1 MGWLKKFAQKN
12 IYIFSFILVLIS
24 IGLLYIC
31 NFWIFKSNNG
41 MDYNLS
47 RFFAHLIPLIFV
59 IGVCFL
65 LGNSD
70 NIRFHKKG
78 IGIGILLGWPFI
90 ADAVYGFITSYTS
103 LDKNS
108 ISFPGIEKLIL
119 FTLVMLFVGI
129 FEEVLCRG
137 IILNNMLNKWG
148 YTKAG
153 ILKSVLLSS
162 LIFGLGHLANL
173 FGYSTPIRT
182 LTQVIY
188 TSLNGILFAS
198 VYLRCKN
205 IWAVAILHAGYDW
218 LQLVPSIFVPV
229 VAPATQVDTSVSS
242 MLVTGLLYVPFALV
256 GFFLLRKV
264 YVEDKSR
271 AIIDIK

>member
-31 NFWIFKSNNG
+31 NFWIFKTNNG
-41 MDYNLS
+41 LDYNLS

-59 IGVCFL
+59 ICVCFL

-70 NIRFHKKG
+70 NIQFHKKG

-108 ISFPGIEKLIL
+108 ISFPGIEKIIL

-153 ILKSVLLSS
+153 IIKSVLLSS

-264 YVEDKSR
+264 YVEDKSK

>member
-41 MDYNLS
+41 LDYNLS
-47 RFFAHLIPLIFV
+47 RFFAHLIPLVFV

-70 NIRFHKKG
+70 NIQFHKKG

-108 ISFPGIEKLIL
+108 ISFPGIEKIIL

-153 ILKSVLLSS
+153 IIKSVLLSS

-264 YVEDKSR
+264 YVEDKSE